1 MAATLANRN
10 SVKGDAAARRIARN
24 RRHYRVRKQVNGTA
38 ARPRLV
44 VTRSLRHIYAQV
56 IDDVQGRT
64 LVAAS
69 TLDTGLRG
77 AEGEKKDQ
85 ARKVGELLAERA
97 KNAGVTQVVF
107 DRGGNAYHGRV
118 AALAD
123 AARSGGL
130 EF

>member
-1 MAATLANRN
+1 MAATLVNRN
-10 SVKGDAAARRIARN
+10 SAKGGAAARRISRD
-24 RRHYRVRKQVNGTA
+24 RRHFRVRKRVSGTA

-56 IDDVQGRT
+56 IDDTQGHT
-64 LVAAS
+64 LVSAS
-69 TLDTGLRG
+69 TLDGTLRTADG
-77 AEGEKKDQ
+77 DKKDQ
-85 ARKVGELLAERA
+85 ARKVGELIAERA
-97 KNAGVTQVVF
+97 KSAGVTKVVF

>member
-1 MAATLANRN
+1 MAATLAHRN
-10 SVKGDAAARRIARN
+10 SVKGGAAARRISRD
-24 RRHYRVRKQVNGTA
+24 RRHYRVRKNVSGTET
-38 ARPRLV
+38 RPRLV

-56 IDDVQGRT
+56 IDDVKGHT
-64 LVAAS
+64 VVSAS
-69 TLDTGLRG
+69 TLDEGLRG
-77 AEGEKKDQ
+77 TDGEKKDL

-97 KNAGVTQVVF
+97 RDAGVTQVVF

-130 EF
+130 QF